1 MRSMAIDR
9 RSFLIGGGLA
19 ALGPGLGQAQTC
31 QQSLFVA
38 ACREQEGSYAAVAY
52 AEGCGLGH
60 RVVLPGRG
68 HDLVQRPGT
77 NECVVFARRPG
88 TFAVAFRLDGSAAP
102 LEFRTSADR
111 HFYGHGA
118 FSPDGRLLYTS
129 ENDFD
134 AARGVIG
141 IRDATAGYRQIG
153 EFDSGGL
160 EPHDMCILGDG
171 RTLVVANGGIE
182 THPSSDRD
190 NLNVAGMDPSLAY
203 IDVATGDVLEVHKL
217 PSSLHK
223 LSIRHLA
230 LARSDDI
237 FFGCQYEGPATEH
250 PALVGCHRRGE
261 ALRLI
266 EAPDQ
271 TYRVMLNYIG
281 SVSADAAGEFI
292 AATSP
297 RGGLALII
305 DAGARRIIT
314 QTRLA
319 DVCGVAPRHAGASF
333 LLTSGSGD
341 IRRWSRSAS
350 GPDDVTSTASRE
362 DVAWDNHM
370 IRID

>member
-19 ALGPGLGQAQTC
+19 ALGPGLGPAQPC

-60 RVVLPGRG
+60 RVMLPGRG

-77 NECVVFARRPG
+77 NECVIFARRPG
-88 TFAVAFRLDGSAAP
+88 TFAVAFRVDGSAAP
-102 LEFRTSADR
+102 LEFRTSTDR

-153 EFDSGGL
+153 EFESGGL
-160 EPHDMCILGDG
+160 EPHDICILTNG
-171 RTLVVANGGIE
+171 RTLCVANGGIE
-182 THPSSDRD
+182 THPSSDRE
-190 NLNVAGMDPSLAY
+190 NLNPAGMDPSLAY
-203 IDVATGDVLEVHKL
+203 IDVETSDVLEVHKL
-217 PSSLHK
+217 PPSLHK

-230 LARSDDI
+230 LARNDTV
-237 FFGCQYEGPATEH
+237 FLGCQYEGPSTEH
-250 PALVGCHRRGE
+250 PALIGFHRRGE
-261 ALRLI
+261 ALHLI
-266 EAPDQ
+266 EADGQ
-271 TYRVMLNYIG
+271 IYRPMQNYIG
-281 SVSADAAGEFI
+281 SVSADASGEFI

-305 DAGARRIIT
+305 DAGSRRIINQT
-314 QTRLA
+314 QLA
-319 DVCGVAPRHAGASF
+319 DVCGVAPRHTGASF
-333 LLTSGSGD
+333 LLASGSGD
-341 IRRWSRSAS
+341 IGNWSKSSSPAAV
-350 GPDDVTSTASRE
+350 PTTHE
-362 DVAWDNHM
+362 NIAWDNHM

>member
-1 MRSMAIDR
+1 MAIDR

-19 ALGPGLGQAQTC
+19 ALGPGLGLAQTC
-31 QQSLFVA
+31 QRSLFVA
-38 ACREQEGSYAAVAY
+38 ACQQEGSYAAVAY

-88 TFAVAFRLDGSAAP
+88 TFAIAFRLDGSAAP

-111 HFYGHGA
+111 HFYGHGV
-118 FSPDGRLLYTS
+118 FSPDSRLLYTS

-153 EFDSGGL
+153 ELELGGL
-160 EPHDMCILGDG
+160 EPHDICILTNG
-171 RTLVVANGGIE
+171 RTLCVANGGIE
-182 THPSSDRD
+182 THPSSDRE
-190 NLNVAGMDPSLAY
+190 NLNPAGMDPSLAY

-217 PSSLHK
+217 PPSLHK

-230 LARSDDI
+230 LARNDTV
-237 FFGCQYEGPATEH
+237 FLGCQYEGLATEH
-250 PALVGCHRRGE
+250 PALIGFHRRGE

-271 TYRVMLNYIG
+271 IYRPMLNYIG
-281 SVSADAAGEFI
+281 SVSADASGEFI

-305 DAGARRIIT
+305 EAGTRRIIT
-314 QTRLA
+314 QARLA

-350 GPDDVTSTASRE
+350 APDDLTSPASHE
-362 DVAWDNHM
+362 NVAWDNHM